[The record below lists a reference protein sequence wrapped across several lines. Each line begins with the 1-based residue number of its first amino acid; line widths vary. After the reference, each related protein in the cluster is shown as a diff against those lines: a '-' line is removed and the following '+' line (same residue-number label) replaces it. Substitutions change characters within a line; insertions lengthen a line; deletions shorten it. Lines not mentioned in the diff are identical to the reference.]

1 MHEGTI
7 ANGPIGNW
15 LAIIGVIS
23 LIYWGWRI
31 CAAILGRS
39 PGKESAAA
47 VPAPAA
53 AGGDAPLAAVA
64 APEND
69 IVVIAAA
76 VYAELG
82 AHRIV
87 HLEEESQAAGL
98 GCRRPLDATDFPHD
112 PPLIAQHRTRK
123 MRPRT
128 FLDHPIFAAR
138 TASLWNE
145 FLSRPRAVPA
155 ASTNEETQHA

>member
-15 LAIIGVIS
+15 LAIIGVVS

-31 CAAILGRS
+31 CAAFLGRS
-39 PGKESAAA
+39 PGRESATV

-53 AGGDAPLAAVA
+53 AGDVAPLAAVA
-64 APEND
+64 APEGD

-76 VYAELG
+76 VYAQLG

-87 HLEEESQAAGL
+87 RLEEESQAQAWAVEG
-98 GCRRPLDATDFPHD
+98 RWMQQTSHTTRP
-112 PPLIAQHRTRK
+112 
-123 MRPRT
+123 
-128 FLDHPIFAAR
+128 
-138 TASLWNE
+138 
-145 FLSRPRAVPA
+145 
-155 ASTNEETQHA
+155 

>member
-31 CAAILGRS
+31 CAAFLGRS

-47 VPAPAA
+47 VSSTPAA
-53 AGGDAPLAAVA
+53 AGSVAALAAVA

-76 VYAELG
+76 VNALLG

-87 HLEEESQAAGL
+87 HLEAESQGQAWAVEG
-98 GCRRPLDATDFPHD
+98 RWMQQTSHTTRP
-112 PPLIAQHRTRK
+112 
-123 MRPRT
+123 
-128 FLDHPIFAAR
+128 
-138 TASLWNE
+138 
-145 FLSRPRAVPA
+145 
-155 ASTNEETQHA
+155 

>member
-31 CAAILGRS
+31 CAAFLGRG

-47 VPAPAA
+47 VSTLAA
-53 AGGDAPLAAVA
+53 AGGAGALAAVA
-64 APEND
+64 APESD

-76 VYAELG
+76 VYAVLG

-87 HLEEESQAAGL
+87 HLEAESQGQAWIVEG
-98 GCRRPLDATDFPHD
+98 RWMQQTSHTTRP
-112 PPLIAQHRTRK
+112 
-123 MRPRT
+123 
-128 FLDHPIFAAR
+128 
-138 TASLWNE
+138 
-145 FLSRPRAVPA
+145 
-155 ASTNEETQHA
+155 